1 MGTIYIVNILH
12 KNLIYSKYTLI
23 NVTIIFRLFIGMEVL
38 WPLKDLSMDNVITTQ
53 FEQCCAT
60 TYGCNNLRKKRV
72 LCHEKNLCKV
82 FLENVDEVEDSKD
95 VRNGFHD
102 REINLAMCYMLDD
115 CVKSSIEGL

>member
-1 MGTIYIVNILH
+1 
-12 KNLIYSKYTLI
+12 
-23 NVTIIFRLFIGMEVL
+23 
-38 WPLKDLSMDNVITTQ
+38 MDNVITKQ

-60 TYGCNNLRKKRV
+60 TYGCNNLGEKRV

-102 REINLAMCYMLDD
+102 REINQAMCYMLDVR
-115 CVKSSIEGL
+115 VKSSIEGL